1 MSKTGHNNIIT
12 GGELMNKRIVVEN
25 SLKDHISFLKQC
37 GYHVEEFDN
46 LENTKKMESFDYD
59 AIVVSNADSVPMDAT
74 SFRPGAPV
82 VEAENKTPEEVFNI
96 LRSRY

>member
-1 MSKTGHNNIIT
+1 
-12 GGELMNKRIVVEN
+12 MNKRVIVEN
-25 SLKDHISFLKQC
+25 SLSEYIEFLEES
-37 GYHVEEFDN
+37 GYEVEKIDD
-46 LENTKKMESFDYD
+46 LENTSDMHSFDYD
-59 AIVVSNADSVPMDAT
+59 AVVISNADDFPMDAS